1 MHRLEGVDRV
11 NGVGKITVGNFLKG
25 CMRCS
30 RGDI

>member
-25 CMRCS
+25 CN